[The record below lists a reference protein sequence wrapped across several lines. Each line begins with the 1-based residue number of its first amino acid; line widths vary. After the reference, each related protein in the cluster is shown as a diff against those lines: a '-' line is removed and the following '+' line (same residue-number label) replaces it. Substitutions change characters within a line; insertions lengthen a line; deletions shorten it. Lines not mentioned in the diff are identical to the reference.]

1 MLIYATTPWR
11 PAPTAT
17 PAKHKL
23 QNKKNRNLQPK
34 KLPCHDRI
42 MKSKTC
48 MPDRNG
54 WTLLSKTDKLRR
66 IERSETA
73 STTSSSLVNK

>member
-1 MLIYATTPWR
+1 
-11 PAPTAT
+11 
-17 PAKHKL
+17 
-23 QNKKNRNLQPK
+23 
-34 KLPCHDRI
+34 

-48 MPDRNG
+48 MPDRTG